1 MYHIA
6 IVEDEPSCSR
16 QLANYLEQYQ
26 NEKNTQFKVSAF
38 SSGAELL
45 ADYRPVYDLILLDIE
60 MPGINGMDTAVKI
73 RETDDEAALMFITNL
88 AGYAIRG
95 YEVEALDFVTKPVS
109 YYQFAMRLS
118 RCLRRIGK
126 KESREILLSCP
137 DGIKK
142 LDISQIYYVEVQN
155 RILHY
160 YTSQGEFSLR
170 GTIQSLEELLPK
182 ASFVKCNRWYIVNLE
197 HVSEVKKNTVVVG
210 GYELE
215 ISRRS
220 RAAFLQSL
228 AEYVGGIR
236 G

>member
-6 IVEDEPSCSR
+6 IVEDEKECSR
-16 QLANYLEQYQ
+16 QIQDFMEQYQKEKSIPLKVSVFFDGTGLLANYQ
-26 NEKNTQFKVSAF
+26 
-38 SSGAELL
+38 
-45 ADYRPVYDLILLDIE
+45 PVYDLILLDIE
-60 MPGINGMDTAVKI
+60 MPGINGMDTAVRI
-73 RETDDEAALMFITNL
+73 REMDTEVALMFITNL

-95 YEVEALDFVTKPVS
+95 YEVEALDFVTKPIS
-109 YYQFAMRLS
+109 YYQFAMRLT
-118 RCLRRIGK
+118 RCFRRLNK
-126 KESREILLSCP
+126 RKSQEILLSCP
-137 DGIKK
+137 DGVKK

-160 YTSQGEFSLR
+160 YTSQGEYSLR
-170 GTIQSLEELLPK
+170 GTIQSLEESLPE
-182 ASFVKCNRWYIVNLE
+182 ASFAKCNRWYIVNLK

-228 AEYVGGIR
+228 AEYVGGM

>member
-6 IVEDEPSCSR
+6 IVEDEKACSR
-16 QLANYLEQYQ
+16 QLQKYLEQYQ
-26 NEKNTQFKVSAF
+26 NEKNMQFKVSVF
-38 SSGAELL
+38 SAGTELL
-45 ADYRPVYDLILLDIE
+45 TNYQPVYDLILLDIE
-60 MPGINGMDTAVKI
+60 MPGINGIDTAAKI
-73 RETDDEAALMFITNL
+73 RETDGEVALMFITNL

-118 RCLRRIGK
+118 RCFRRLGK
-126 KESREILLSCP
+126 RESREILLSCP

-142 LDISQIYYVEVQN
+142 LNISQIYYVEVQN

-160 YTSQGEFSLR
+160 YTSEGEYSLR
-170 GTIQSLEELLPK
+170 GTIQSLEESLPA
-182 ASFVKCNRWYIVNLE
+182 ASFAKCNRWYIVNLK

-210 GYELE
+210 GYEVE
-215 ISRRS
+215 ISRRR

-236 G
+236 

>member
-6 IVEDEPSCSR
+6 IVEDEKACSR
-16 QLANYLEQYQ
+16 QLQKYLEQYQ
-26 NEKNTQFKVSAF
+26 NEKNMQFKVFSA
-38 SSGAELL
+38 GTELL
-45 ADYRPVYDLILLDIE
+45 TNYQPVYDLILLDIE
-60 MPGINGMDTAVKI
+60 MPGINGIDTAAKI
-73 RETDDEAALMFITNL
+73 RETDGEVALMFITNL

-118 RCLRRIGK
+118 RCFRRLGK
-126 KESREILLSCP
+126 RESREILLSCP

-142 LDISQIYYVEVQN
+142 LNISQIYYVEVQN

-160 YTSQGEFSLR
+160 YTSEGEYSLR
-170 GTIQSLEELLPK
+170 GTIQSLEESLPA
-182 ASFVKCNRWYIVNLE
+182 ASFAKCNRWYIVNLK

-236 G
+236 